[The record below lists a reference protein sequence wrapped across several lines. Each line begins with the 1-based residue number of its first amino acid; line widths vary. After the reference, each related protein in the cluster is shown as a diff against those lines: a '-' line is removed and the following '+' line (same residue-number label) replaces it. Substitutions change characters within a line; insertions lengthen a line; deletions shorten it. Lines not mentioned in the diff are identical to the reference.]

1 MGSFRLLLALAV
13 VISHSAP
20 IAGFPLISGG
30 LAVKVFFMVS
40 GFYMALILSEK
51 YQPLPRGLWLFF
63 SNRFLRIF
71 PLFWLVLFLE
81 ILLGWLAPQ
90 FATNPSATSLHQSLL
105 HTSGPAVL
113 ATLGLSELTLLGS
126 EWFSLL
132 AWIPEQGLQWHTST
146 TPADA
151 LRGWQLTVMPHTW
164 TLGCEIAFYLAAPW
178 LNRCRSLWLIL
189 ILAVNIALILCLPCL
204 IDPRLAEA
212 AIDYS
217 APLQFGFF
225 IAGMLAWRSCQS
237 WSNAFK
243 KKAALLLIGLLFT
256 FLFGFDRLSQ
266 FTSSGA
272 LLGLFTTAAVSIPAL
287 FLASRDLHWDRFI
300 GDLSYPV
307 YLCHPLAIRFLHEFG
322 PSFFPDS
329 DWTQSSA
336 FALSA
341 ILLSCALA
349 WLLSQAVDRPLNQI
363 RQRRVGPTDHSP

>member
-30 LAVKVFFMVS
+30 LAVKVFFIVS

-51 YQPLPRGLWLFF
+51 YQTRPHGLWLFF

-71 PLFWLVLFLE
+71 PIFWLVLLLE
-81 ILLGWLAPQ
+81 ILLGLVAPQ
-90 FATNPSATSLHQSLL
+90 FATNPSAASLHESLL
-105 HTSGPAVL
+105 HTSGPAVV

-146 TPADA
+146 TPTDA
-151 LRGWQLTVMPHTW
+151 LRGWQLTLMPHTW

-178 LNRCRSLWLIL
+178 LNRLRSLWLIL
-189 ILAVNIALILCLPCL
+189 ILAANIALIISLPRL

-217 APLQFGFF
+217 APLQIGFF

-237 WSNAFK
+237 WPNAFK
-243 KKAALLLIGLLFT
+243 KISGLLLIGLLFT
-256 FLFGFDRLSQ
+256 LLFGFDRLSQ
-266 FTSSGA
+266 ITSSGA
-272 LLGLFTTAAVSIPAL
+272 LLGLFTSAAVAIPAL
-287 FLASRDLHWDRFI
+287 FLTSRHLHWDRLI
-300 GDLSYPV
+300 GDLSYPI
-307 YLCHPLAIRFLHEFG
+307 YLCHPIVIRCLHEFG
-322 PSFFPDS
+322 PSFSPDR

-336 FALSA
+336 FTIST

-349 WLLSQAVDRPLNQI
+349 WLLSQAVDRPLNRL
-363 RQRRVGPTDHSP
+363 RQRRVSPTAHSP